1 MKYTVNMLL
10 IFFLVMIF
18 LFSETPNREDYVFLV
33 QHQKHSS
40 YIQMDLLISH
50 IYDVS
55 SSSKWEELN
64 NIIANHHHNGTDVLV
79 NILYDHP
86 KRKEVNNVSLL

>member
-10 IFFLVMIF
+10 IFFLGMIF

-64 NIIANHHHNGTDVLV
+64 NIIA
-79 NILYDHP
+79 
-86 KRKEVNNVSLL
+86 

>member
-1 MKYTVNMLL
+1 MLANINEIHSKHVAN
-10 IFFLVMIF
+10 IFSGDDFPL
-18 LFSETPNREDYVFLV
+18 LETPNREDYVFLV

-64 NIIANHHHNGTDVLV
+64 NIIA
-79 NILYDHP
+79 
-86 KRKEVNNVSLL
+86 